1 MNTLTKAI
9 TVTTLTLASIG
20 LASASNEIVPADNYV
35 TTKLCMVASEGS
47 KAKLSKAIKKSGLS
61 KHFVAANVKCNELNM
76 VNFIEQYGTNVEQI
90 NNFLTSGKYSNNAV
104 VANLASR

>member
-9 TVTTLTLASIG
+9 TITALTLSSIG
-20 LASASNEIVPADNYV
+20 LASASNIMVPTDSYV

-47 KAKLSKAIKKSGLS
+47 KAKLSKAIRKSGLS
-61 KHFVAANVKCNELNM
+61 KHFVAANVKCNELNL

-90 NNFLTSGKYSNNAV
+90 NNFLTNGKYRNNTV
-104 VANLASR
+104 VANLASH